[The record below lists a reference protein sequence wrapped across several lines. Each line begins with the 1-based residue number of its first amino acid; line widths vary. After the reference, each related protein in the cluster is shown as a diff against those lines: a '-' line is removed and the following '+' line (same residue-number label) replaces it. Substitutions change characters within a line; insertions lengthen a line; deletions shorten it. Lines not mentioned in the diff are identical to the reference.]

1 MQTMGQNY
9 NQSTKMTIKGVL
21 WHDTAGGNPTI
32 KRYMQPSDDAKDK
45 DYWLKLLG
53 VNQYKNDW
61 NHQKFAKGSEVG
73 VNGFLGK
80 LADGTVAFV
89 QGLPWDLKPWG
100 CGHGVKG
107 SCNDGWI
114 QFEICDDN
122 YKNNKGTKAY
132 FDACYKEACE
142 ITAYLC
148 KKFNLNPK
156 GTVSFN
162 GVNVPVITCH
172 KEAADLKVAYPH
184 GDVIEWFKKY
194 GKTMDMVRDDVAKL
208 LASENIK
215 PTPAPTPA
223 PTPTPTTTFYKG
235 DWVKIESGS
244 TYYNSQLKVPNW
256 VCNDTW
262 YIASLNGDKAL
273 ITVNKKKTNNINSF
287 VSTKNLIKEGEGVT
301 VAPTPTPTPTPT
313 APLTLQKGSLVKI
326 SSGATYYGMTKKV
339 PDWAIKENWYVGN
352 VNGNKVL
359 LQQNEKKTNNIN
371 SHIHSKFLTV
381 VK

>member
-1 MQTMGQNY
+1 MQTMSRCYKESGN
-9 NQSTKMTIKGVL
+9 MTIKGIL
-21 WHDTAGGNPTI
+21 WHDTGAGNPTV
-32 KRYMQPSDDAKDK
+32 KRYMQPSDNAPDK

-61 NHQKFAKGSEVG
+61 NHWQMPKGQGVG

-89 QGLPWDLKPWG
+89 QGLPWDKSPWG
-100 CGHGVKG
+100 CGGK
-107 SCNDGWI
+107 CNDGWI
-114 QFEICDDN
+114 QFEICDDG
-122 YKNNKGTKAY
+122 YSSKDYFTK
-132 FDACYKEACE
+132 CYNEACE

-148 KKFNLNPK
+148 KKFNINPK
-156 GTVSFN
+156 GTVSFE
-162 GVNVPVITCH
+162 GKNVPTILCH
-172 KEAADLKVAYPH
+172 ADSYKLGLGSNH
-184 GDVIEWFKKY
+184 GDVLTWFKKF

-215 PTPAPTPA
+215 PTPAPA
-223 PTPTPTTTFYKG
+223 PTPTTTFFKG
-235 DWVKIESGS
+235 DWVKIKSGS

-301 VAPTPTPTPTPT
+301 VAPTPTPTPT

-381 VK
+381 IR